1 MVALKT
7 GRLHDRDIWPDII
20 WDDKQW
26 HAKRD
31 EFEAQ
36 LRAQGFKDH
45 YLFFELS
52 RAMSDY
58 QCQFPKL
65 RERQEVMRR
74 IYPFKPAPRQ
84 LAFTDD
90 ELAYIADRLAGAN
103 DELGQGIAS
112 KIAEL
117 FSSRSS

>member
-20 WDDKQW
+20 WSDKQW

-36 LRAQGFKDH
+36 LRAQGIKDH
-45 YLFFELS
+45 YLFFAIS
-52 RAMSDY
+52 RAMEAHQS
-58 QCQFPKL
+58 QFPKL
-65 RERQEVMRR
+65 RERQEAMRR
-74 IYPFKPAPRQ
+74 IYPFPKAPRQ
-84 LAFTDD
+84 LVFTDD
-90 ELAYIADRLAGAN
+90 ELRYISDRLAGAN
-103 DELGQGIAS
+103 DELGQGIAR

-117 FSSRSS
+117 FSSRGC